1 MSRKSQ
7 QTIGSNVDIPA
18 TTEFEEFA
26 FLGIDGKLPLT
37 SVQAE
42 QWEFTEAYAW
52 TASSLISTNSQGG

>member
-26 FLGIDGKLPLT
+26 FRESMASCRLT
-37 SVQAE
+37 LWKQ
-42 QWEFTEAYAW
+42 
-52 TASSLISTNSQGG
+52 SSGNFQNRTPGQHHHLISTNSQGG